1 MSGIILLL
9 SDVASGT
16 NQEPATA
23 AHTRTATAAHTRTAT
38 AARTRTANAR
48 VRALIPHFLLR
59 FYDVCHTRIM
69 TRPHTA
75 LKAYMYI
82 TADIHQLHAH
92 VL

>member
-9 SDVASGT
+9 SDVVSGT

-23 AHTRTATAAHTRTAT
+23 ARTRTATAAHTRTAT
-38 AARTRTANAR
+38 AR
-48 VRALIPHFLLR
+48 VPALIPHFLLR

>member
-9 SDVASGT
+9 SDVVSGT

-23 AHTRTATAAHTRTAT
+23 AH
-38 AARTRTANAR
+38 TRTANAR

-75 LKAYMYI
+75 LKAYMYM
-82 TADIHQLHAH
+82 
-92 VL
+92 